1 MKVSN
6 AWLPILGT
14 YLLCHLY
21 QINASRAKAKAALI
35 HFYSSARGI
44 SRTELY
50 RRGKIIRLRYI
61 FKSGRRVNVLLKV
74 HHCWIVNSLYRLVV
88 MNCLILHAATTV
100 ARSGHRQKPSIIQ
113 TKSNL
118 LLYSTA
124 RCIQTWTLSSLHATG
139 RKNGDRGR
147 PGLKNSHFTFWSYNY
162 FRIWLFLLCN
172 Y

>member
-1 MKVSN
+1 MIANSRYIFVVSSLSN
-6 AWLPILGT
+6 KRLKS
-14 YLLCHLY
+14 
-21 QINASRAKAKAALI
+21 QSKAALI

-124 RCIQTWTLSSLHATG
+124 SFQKKPKKICGGFHA
-139 RKNGDRGR
+139 
-147 PGLKNSHFTFWSYNY
+147 
-162 FRIWLFLLCN
+162 
-172 Y
+172 